1 MAEPV
6 PGEAGPAELPGGPE
20 LAPGAGAGAGA
31 GPVQEQRA
39 APPRATEAYA
49 TAREAAERAAGPREG

>member
-20 LAPGAGAGAGA
+20 LAPGAGA